1 MINTVYRILKRIPI
15 LGRFVHRFG
24 QGLPPGWLFIRSIVE
39 WTSKDRII
47 RKQLPILYRLFGV
60 YCGVYFRLRPSAEVL
75 VGGRLVL
82 RLITILHN
90 LLVKNGYAMMV
101 IDGYTA
107 CIDLSDPRFLLV
119 VNELRHQTD
128 TAILSRLIEEGDTF
142 VDVGA
147 NQGAFSIIAAD
158 LVGKNGRVVAIEP
171 QARLAKAIELSLAQ
185 SPVSRYEVHQV
196 AVGDHNGEINLIVP
210 LSYTG
215 SAGLYKSFSGTDG
228 YTETTVSMR
237 KFDDLVDWNNFPR
250 KVFIKLDIEGAET
263 SFFRGAS
270 AMITTLQ
277 PTILMEIN
285 LNAMQASNT
294 SIEELKEQLSALGYH
309 TYAESQNLSE
319 VLPIEEL
326 SSAHRNIVL
335 TAS

>member
-158 LVGKNGRVVAIEP
+158 LVGKNGRVIAIEP
-171 QARLAKAIELSLAQ
+171 QARLAKAIELSLAK
-185 SPVSRYEVHQV
+185 SIVSQCDVHQV
-196 AVGDHNGEINLIVP
+196 AVGDHNGEISLIVP
-210 LSYTG
+210 LSYSG
-215 SAGLYKSFSGTDG
+215 SGGLYKDFSGTAG
-228 YTETTVSMR
+228 YTETTVPIRRM
-237 KFDDLVDWNNFPR
+237 DDLIDWKNFPG
-250 KVFIKLDIEGAET
+250 KVFIKLDIEGAEYA
-263 SFFRGAS
+263 FFRGAP
-270 AMITTLQ
+270 AMIHALR
-277 PTILMEIN
+277 PTIMMEIN
-285 LNAMQASNT
+285 PKAMIASNST
-294 SIEELKEQLSALGYH
+294 LAEMGELLRSLGYH
-309 TYAESQNLSE
+309 TFSETLNPSE
-319 VLPIEEL
+319 VLPIEDL
-326 SSAHRNIVL
+326 SSSHRNIL
-335 TAS
+335 IRPS